1 MKNIFIFFKIIL
13 IYFLLSS
20 CSPEREIL
28 SFNNSSIVHK
38 EIIEGEKLW
47 DSKTNQGL
55 TNDETY
61 YYVSNTHS
69 DIEKRKKNDH
79 SITLTNRLK
88 DKYGGLFFDKETNE
102 ILTAAGVY
110 KLPYKA
116 YVNKLNKND
125 LSSTHEVDLSAYFN
139 HGINAIV
146 KLNGIIYIGETA
158 VEYDSL
164 PKKWV
169 SFDSNFNYIQDVYSS
184 TSYKGIN
191 DWQDATV
198 HNNKIYAT
206 DHYGFINIFTIKKDG
221 KFNLESIYNSN
232 KNYHQGITF
241 SNGIFKL
248 HKSNY
253 GVYNIKI
260 D

>member
-1 MKNIFIFFKIIL
+1 MKNVCLKIIV
-13 IYFLLSS
+13 IYFTLSS
-20 CSPEREIL
+20 CSSETENLIYSNRL
-28 SFNNSSIVHK
+28 LVNK

-47 DSKTNQGL
+47 DTKTNQGL
-55 TNDETY
+55 TNDGTH
-61 YYVSNTHS
+61 YYVSKTHS
-69 DIEKRKKNDH
+69 DIEKRKIIDH
-79 SITLTNRLK
+79 SITLTNNLK
-88 DKYGGLFFDKETNE
+88 DKYGGIFFDKETNE

-110 KLPYKA
+110 KWPYKA

-125 LSSTHEVDLSAYFN
+125 LSSTLEIDLSAYFN

-164 PKKWV
+164 PKKWA

-184 TSYKGIN
+184 TSEKGIN
-191 DWQDATV
+191 DWQDATI

-248 HKSNY
+248 HKSND